1 MKALRDLRRFV
12 LVKSAEGNQSEIR
25 LYVTQNLQR
34 LSSAFHVKPQTLLT
48 ATASIKDDG
57 ALACKLL
64 ETIMRAEG
72 IIRQQRK
79 ESRALAAQ
87 ASATALASC
96 VQWDGERALIDMPS
110 LVSSALT
117 RRNDLLV
124 FTCEGE
130 FTVGVYMAPLLDLA
144 KIARARDDLS
154 GFVDRDGLHLRWRTG
169 GLNLFPQQDAKA
181 ERIVVQLPPMPAVI
195 AA

>member
-12 LVKSAEGNQSEIR
+12 LVKCAEGNQREVR
-25 LYVTQNLQR
+25 LYVAQNVQR
-34 LSSAFHVKPQTLLT
+34 LSSAFHVQPQTLLT

-72 IIRQQRK
+72 IIRKQRK

-87 ASATALASC
+87 ASATALASY
-96 VQWDGERALIDMPS
+96 VEWKGERALIDMPS
-110 LVSSALT
+110 LLSSALT

-130 FTVGVYMAPLLDLA
+130 FTVSVYMAPLLDLA

-154 GFVDRDGLHLRWRTG
+154 GFVDREGVHLRWRTG
-169 GLNLFPQQDAKA
+169 GLNLLSQQDANA
-181 ERIVVQLPPMPAVI
+181 ERIIVTLPPMPAVI